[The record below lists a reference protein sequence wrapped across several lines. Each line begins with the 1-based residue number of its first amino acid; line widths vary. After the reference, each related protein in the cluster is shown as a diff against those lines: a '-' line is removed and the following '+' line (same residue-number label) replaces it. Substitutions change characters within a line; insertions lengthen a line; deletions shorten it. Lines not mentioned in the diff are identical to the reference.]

1 MNRQRKTN
9 RGLPR
14 RVYIKFNAYYYVAP
28 EKIRDPKTKEL
39 KTWIRLCAVEDGE
52 IAMLNALATLL
63 GSKTH
68 VEGTMPHLCAEFKA
82 KKLGKYTKPVQED
95 YGRYLDVIADEFEAF
110 QVVEVTTK
118 EFADFLREKFANKPN
133 TARKYGALAAKLFK
147 YAVSGLGLRQDN
159 PIDQLD
165 LGEFETERRTV
176 LLTHDQVQKIRAA
189 GMYSKARKDT
199 GQRIPTAS
207 GPMFACIIDMAYL
220 LWARAIDIRT
230 MKESQ
235 IDGGYIRIQP
245 SKTKKSSGK
254 VVDIHITPAIQSVID
269 RARSIKETYELP
281 ASNQYLFPTQKGT
294 PYAKTGLISMWDR
307 AKDRAGI
314 KDDVT
319 FKDLRSLGATD
330 AAKAGKHLAEIQK
343 RLVHTSSKTSEIY
356 IKEAVPDVSA
366 IDMKLPWNH
375 LISPDEPAISGAK

>member
-14 RVYIKFNAYYYVAP
+14 RVYIKFGAYYYVAP
-28 EKIRDPKTKEL
+28 EKIRDPKTKEM
-39 KTWIRLCAVEDGE
+39 KTWIRLCSVDDGE
-52 IAMLNALATLL
+52 VTMFNALATLL

-82 KKLGKYTKPVQED
+82 KKLAKYTKEVQD
-95 YGRYLDVIADEFEAF
+95 QYARFLDVIADDFEAF
-110 QVVEVTTK
+110 QVSEVTTK
-118 EFADFLREKFANKPN
+118 EFADFLHTKFADKPN
-133 TARKYGALAAKLFK
+133 TARKYGALASKVFK

-165 LGEFETERRTV
+165 LGDFETERRTV
-176 LLTHDQVQKIRAA
+176 LLTHDQVRKIRAG
-189 GMYSKARKDT
+189 GMYSKPRSDT
-199 GQRIPTAS
+199 GKEIPTAS

-230 MKESQ
+230 LKEDQ

-254 VVDIHITPAIQSVID
+254 VVNIKITPAIQSVID
-269 RARSIKETYELP
+269 RARAIKKTYELP
-281 ASNQYLFPTQKGT
+281 ASNPYMFPSQKGT

-307 AKDRAGI
+307 AKERAGI

-330 AAKAGKHLAEIQK
+330 AARAGQQMKDIQT
-343 RLVHTSSKTSEIY
+343 RLIHTTPKTSEIY
-356 IKEAVPDVSA
+356 IKEAIPEVSE
-366 IDMKLPWNH
+366 IDMKLPWNASN
-375 LISPDEPAISGAK
+375 IGG

>member
-28 EKIRDPKTKEL
+28 VKIRDPKTKEL
-39 KTWIRLCAVEDGE
+39 KTWIRLCSLDEGE
-52 IAMLNALATLL
+52 VVMLNRLAELL

-82 KKLGKYTKPVQED
+82 HKLGKYTKETRAQ
-95 YGRYLDVIADEFEAF
+95 YSQYLDVIADEFEAF
-110 QVVEVTTK
+110 QVIEVTTK
-118 EFADFLREKFANKPN
+118 EFADFLREKFADKPN
-133 TARKYGALAAKLFK
+133 TARKYGALASKLFR

-165 LGEFETERRTV
+165 LGDFETERRTV
-176 LLTHDQVQKIRAA
+176 LLTHDQVQRIRAA
-189 GMYSKARKDT
+189 GMYSKKRKDT
-199 GQRIPTAS
+199 GQSLPTAS
-207 GPMFACIIDMAYL
+207 GPMFACIVDMAYL

-235 IDGGYIRIQP
+235 IEGGYIRLQP

-254 VVDIHITPAIQSVID
+254 VVDIEITPAIQNVIN
-269 RARSIKETYELP
+269 RARAIKKGYEIISP
-281 ASNQYLFPTQKGT
+281 YLFPTQKGT

-307 AKDRAGI
+307 AKERAGI
-314 KDDVT
+314 TDDVT

-330 AAKAGKHLAEIQK
+330 AAKAGKQMAEIQK
-343 RLVHTSSKTSEIY
+343 RLVHTTSKTSEIY
-356 IKEAVPDVSA
+356 IKEAIPDVSA
-366 IDMKLPWNH
+366 INMELPWKT
-375 LISPDEPAISGAK
+375 D

>member
-28 EKIRDPKTKEL
+28 EKIRDPKTKEM
-39 KTWIRLCAVEDGE
+39 KTWIRLCGVDGGE
-52 IAMLNALATLL
+52 VAMLNALAALL

-82 KKLGKYTKPVQED
+82 KKLGKYSKQTQDD
-95 YGRYLDVIADEFEAF
+95 YSRYLDVIADEFEAF
-110 QVVEVTTK
+110 MAAEVTTK
-118 EFADFLREKFANKPN
+118 EFADFLRERFADKPN
-133 TARKYGALAAKLFK
+133 TARKYGALASKLFR

-165 LGEFETERRTV
+165 LGDFETERRTV

-235 IDGGYIRIQP
+235 IEGGHIRIQP

-254 VVDIHITPAIQSVID
+254 VVDIEITPAIQAVID
-269 RARSIKETYELP
+269 RARAVKKGYELP
-281 ASNQYLFPTQKGT
+281 ASNPYLFPTQKGT

-307 AKDRAGI
+307 AKERAGI

-330 AAKAGKHLAEIQK
+330 AAKAGQQLKDIQK

-375 LISPDEPAISGAK
+375 LISPDELGISGAK

>member
-28 EKIRDPKTKEL
+28 EKIRDPKTKEM
-39 KTWIRLCAVEDGE
+39 KTWVRLCGVDDGE

-68 VEGTMPHLCAEFKA
+68 VEGTMPHLCTEFKA
-82 KKLGKYTKPVQED
+82 RKLSKYTKATQD
-95 YGRYLDVIADEFEAF
+95 QYGQYLDAIAEEFEEF
-110 QVVEVTTK
+110 HVSEVTTK
-118 EFADFLREKFANKPN
+118 EFADFLREKFADKPN

-165 LGEFETERRTV
+165 LGDFETQRRTV
-176 LLTHDQVQKIRAA
+176 LLTHEQVQKIREA

-235 IDGGYIRIQP
+235 IDGNYIRIQP

-254 VVDIHITPAIQSVID
+254 VVDIEITAAIQGVID
-269 RARSIKETYELP
+269 RARAIKRTYELP
-281 ASNQYLFPTQKGT
+281 ETNPYVFPTQKGT

-307 AKDRAGI
+307 AKERAGI
-314 KDDVT
+314 TDDVT

-330 AAKAGKHLAEIQK
+330 AARAGQELKDIQK
-343 RLVHTSSKTSEIY
+343 RLVHTTSKTSEIY
-356 IKEAVPDVSA
+356 IKEAIPDVSA
-366 IDMKLPWNH
+366 INMKLPWAH
-375 LISPDEPAISGAK
+375 LIQPVEPDISGAN

>member
-28 EKIRDPKTKEL
+28 DKIRDPKTKEM
-39 KTWIRLCAVEDGE
+39 KTWIRLCSVEDGE
-52 IAMLNALATLL
+52 VVMLNELAKLL

-68 VEGTMPHLCAEFKA
+68 VEGTVPHLCTEFKA
-82 KKLGKYTKPVQED
+82 HKLGKYTKETQD
-95 YGRYLDVIADEFEAF
+95 QYKRFLDVIADEFEAF
-110 QVVEVTTK
+110 HVSEVTTK
-118 EFADFLREKFANKPN
+118 EFADFLREKFADKPN
-133 TARKYGALAAKLFK
+133 TARKYGALAAKLFR

-165 LGEFETERRTV
+165 LGDFETRRRTV

-199 GQRIPTAS
+199 GKAIPTAS
-207 GPMFACIIDMAYL
+207 GPMFACIVDMAYL

-235 IDGGYIRIQP
+235 IDKGRIRIQP
-245 SKTKKSSGK
+245 SKTQKSSGK
-254 VVDIHITPAIQSVID
+254 VVDIEITPAIQSIID
-269 RARSIKETYELP
+269 RARAIKKVYELP
-281 ASNQYLFPTQKGT
+281 ASNPYLFPTQKGA

-307 AKDRAGI
+307 AKERAGI
-314 KDDVT
+314 TDDVT

-330 AAKAGKHLAEIQK
+330 AARAGHELKAIQE
-343 RLVHTSSKTSEIY
+343 RLVHTTSKTSEIY
-356 IKEAVPDVSA
+356 IKEAIPDVSA
-366 IDMKLPWNH
+366 IDMKLPWTH
-375 LISPDEPAISGAK
+375 LISTEEPGNSGAK

>member
-39 KTWIRLCAVEDGE
+39 KTWIQLCRVEEGE
-52 IAMLNALATLL
+52 VTMLNRLAELL
-63 GSKTH
+63 GSKAH
-68 VEGTMPHLCAEFKA
+68 VEGTVPHLCAEFKA
-82 KKLGKYTKPVQED
+82 HKLGKYTKQTQD
-95 YGRYLDVIADEFEAF
+95 QYSQYLDVIAEEFEAF
-110 QVVEVTTK
+110 QVTEVTTK
-118 EFADFLREKFANKPN
+118 EFADFLREKFADKPN
-133 TARKYGALAAKLFK
+133 TARKYGALASKLFR

-165 LGEFETERRTV
+165 LGDFETERRTV
-176 LLTHDQVQKIRAA
+176 LLTHDQVQRIRAA
-189 GMYSKARKDT
+189 GMYSKPRKDT
-199 GQRIPTAS
+199 GQQIPTAS

-220 LWARAIDIRT
+220 LWARALDIRT

-235 IDGGYIRIQP
+235 IDGGYIRLQP

-254 VVDIHITPAIQSVID
+254 VVDIEITPAIQRVID
-269 RARSIKETYELP
+269 RARVIKKKYEVISP
-281 ASNQYLFPTQKGT
+281 YLFPTQKGT

-307 AKDRAGI
+307 AKERAGI
-314 KDDVT
+314 TDDVT

-330 AAKAGKHLAEIQK
+330 AARAGKHMAEIQK

-356 IKEAVPDVSA
+356 IKEAIPDVSA
-366 IDMKLPWNH
+366 IDMKLPWEG
-375 LISPDEPAISGAK
+375 I

>member
-14 RVYIKFNAYYYVAP
+14 RVYIKFGAYYYVAP
-28 EKIRDPKTKEL
+28 VKIRDPKTKEM
-39 KTWIRLCAVEDGE
+39 KTWIRLCSVDDGE
-52 IAMLNALATLL
+52 VAMLNALATLL

-82 KKLGKYTKPVQED
+82 KKLSKYTKQTQDD
-95 YGRYLDVIADEFEAF
+95 YGRYLDVMADEFEAF
-110 QVVEVTTK
+110 HVSEVTTK
-118 EFADFLREKFANKPN
+118 EFADFLNEKFAGKPN

-165 LGEFETERRTV
+165 LGDFETERRTV
-176 LLTHDQVQKIRAA
+176 LLTHEQVQKIRAA

-199 GQRIPTAS
+199 GQQIPTAS

-220 LWARAIDIRT
+220 LWARALDIRT
-230 MKESQ
+230 MKEDQ
-235 IDGGYIRIQP
+235 IEDGHIRIQP

-254 VVDIHITPAIQSVID
+254 VVDIAITPAIQSVIN
-269 RARSIKETYELP
+269 RARAIKKTYELP
-281 ASNQYLFPTQKGT
+281 ASNPYLFPTQKGT

-307 AKDRAGI
+307 AKERAGI

-330 AAKAGKHLAEIQK
+330 AARAGQKMKDIQT
-343 RLVHTSSKTSEIY
+343 RLVHTTPKTSEIY
-356 IKEAVPDVSA
+356 IKEAIPDVST
-366 IDMKLPWNH
+366 IDMKLPWNA
-375 LISPDEPAISGAK
+375 SNTAG

>member
-14 RVYIKFNAYYYVAP
+14 RVYIKFSAYYYVAP
-28 EKIRDPKTKEL
+28 EKIRDPKTKEM
-39 KTWIRLCAVEDGE
+39 KTWICLCYVDDGE
-52 IAMLNALATLL
+52 VAMLNALAALL

-82 KKLGKYTKPVQED
+82 KKLGKYTKETQD
-95 YGRYLDVIADEFEAF
+95 QYARFLDVIADEFEAF
-110 QVVEVTTK
+110 HVSEVTTK
-118 EFADFLREKFANKPN
+118 EFADFLQDKFADKPN

-165 LGEFETERRTV
+165 LSDFETQRRTV
-176 LLTHDQVQKIRAA
+176 LLTHDQVQKIRAG
-189 GMYSKARKDT
+189 GMYSKPRKDN
-199 GQRIPTAS
+199 GMEIPTAS

-230 MKESQ
+230 LKEDQ
-235 IDGGYIRIQP
+235 LDGGYIRIQP

-254 VVDIHITPAIQSVID
+254 VVNSKITPAIQGVID
-269 RARSIKETYELP
+269 RARAIKKRYDLP
-281 ASNQYLFPTQKGT
+281 ASNSYVFPSQKGT
-294 PYAKTGLISMWDR
+294 PCAKTGLISMWDR
-307 AKDRAGI
+307 AKERAGI

-319 FKDLRSLGATD
+319 FKDLRSLGATN
-330 AAKAGKHLAEIQK
+330 AAKAGQHMKDIQT
-343 RLVHTSSKTSEIY
+343 RLIHTTPKTSEIY
-356 IKEAVPDVSA
+356 IKEAIPEVSE
-366 IDMKLPWNH
+366 IDMKLPWNA
-375 LISPDEPAISGAK
+375 SNTAR

>member
-28 EKIRDPKTKEL
+28 EKIRDPKTKEM
-39 KTWIRLCAVEDGE
+39 KTWIRLCGADEGE
-52 IAMLNALATLL
+52 VLMLNELAKLL
-63 GSKTH
+63 GNKAY
-68 VEGTMPHLCAEFKA
+68 VEGTMPHLCSEFKA
-82 KKLGKYTKPVQED
+82 KKLGKYTKETQAD
-95 YGRYLDVIADEFEAF
+95 YSRYLDVIADDFEAF
-110 QVVEVTTK
+110 QVAEVTTK
-118 EFADFLREKFANKPN
+118 EFADFLREKFADKPN
-133 TARKYGALAAKLFK
+133 TARKYGALAAKLFR

-165 LGEFETERRTV
+165 LSDFETERRTV
-176 LLTHDQVQKIRAA
+176 LLTHDQVQQIRAA

-230 MKESQ
+230 MKETQ
-235 IDGGYIRIQP
+235 IEGGRIRIQP
-245 SKTKKSSGK
+245 SKTKNSSGK
-254 VVDIHITPAIQSVID
+254 VVDIEITPAIQSVID
-269 RARSIKETYELP
+269 RARAIKKTYGLP
-281 ASNQYLFPTQKGT
+281 ASNQYLFPSQKGT

-307 AKDRAGI
+307 ARERAGI
-314 KDDVT
+314 TEDVT

-330 AAKAGKHLAEIQK
+330 AARAGQHMKDIQK

-356 IKEAVPDVSA
+356 IKEAIPEVSA

-375 LISPDEPAISGAK
+375 LISPDELAVSGAK